1 MAETNYKKRSLIEG
15 SIHKRKPQR
24 PASVPT
30 DIYVA
35 SNSKSSAIVNRV
47 KRLMLKE
54 NHNTVTIH
62 GLGAMV
68 TRAISIA
75 LRAQETLNNQIEL
88 KPTTETIV
96 LTDDIIPDDMEK
108 DQNTQQRLNSAICIK
123 LEAKEGLSKLQKRT
137 GKIIHRPSRNRRN
150 RVWS

>member
-1 MAETNYKKRSLIEG
+1 MAETDYKKRSLIEG

-30 DIYVA
+30 DIYIA

-54 NHNTVTIH
+54 NYNTVTIH

-88 KPTTETIV
+88 KPTTETIA

-108 DQNTQQRLNSAICIK
+108 DQNTQQRMNSAIRIK

>member
-24 PASVPT
+24 PASVPA
-30 DIYVA
+30 DIYIA

-88 KPTTETIV
+88 KPTTETIA
-96 LTDDIIPDDMEK
+96 LTDDIIPNDMEK
-108 DQNTQQRLNSAICIK
+108 DQSTQQRMNSAIRIK
-123 LEAKEGLSKLQKRT
+123 LEAKEGLSRLQKRT

-150 RVWS
+150 RVWL